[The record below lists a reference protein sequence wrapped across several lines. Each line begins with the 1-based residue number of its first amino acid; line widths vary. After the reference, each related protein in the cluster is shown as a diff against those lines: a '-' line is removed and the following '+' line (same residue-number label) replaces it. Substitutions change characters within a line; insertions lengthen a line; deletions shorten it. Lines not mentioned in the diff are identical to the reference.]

1 MKHGLKITCLVAA
14 GLLLTGCTDDEV
26 ERLEDKVDHLEEKI
40 DALLEQ
46 NNVNNPSTD
55 DNTNNVTN
63 DGEGETTTDTSK
75 ITSTISDYNSEAEE
89 IQSSIENLNV
99 PSNRSDAIDLYWEW
113 KSTIEDLENRLDS
126 YENELERMYRNN
138 ELSYTDFRT
147 FDSKIEDI
155 ENILDRAED
164 ELERQTNY
172 ND

>member
-1 MKHGLKITCLVAA
+1 M
-14 GLLLTGCTDDEV
+14 
-26 ERLEDKVDHLEEKI
+26 
-40 DALLEQ
+40 LEQ

-55 DNTNNVTN
+55 DGTNNVTN

-99 PSNRSDAIDLYWEW
+99 PSNRSDTIDLYWEW

-147 FDSKIEDI
+147 LDGQIEDI
-155 ENILDRAED
+155 ENILNRAED

-172 ND
+172 DD